1 METIQLRGLAWDHR
15 RCWGPLE
22 ASVGRYSAANPGITI
37 RWDRRSLWEFGEGR
51 LEGPA
56 EDYDLV
62 IYDHPFVG
70 EAARKGLMVDLS
82 TLLSTDQ
89 AAVLAAD
96 SLGPSW
102 QSYGFDGGVWA
113 LPIDGAAQVAAY
125 RPDLLSRYAAE
136 VPRTLDEVIAL
147 GEAVRADDRYIAW
160 PSIPV
165 DVMCTVLTVAA
176 GMGYRLGG
184 RTSFLAADEIV
195 EVMSVLRR
203 LRTLAHPLS
212 ERWNPIA
219 CYDHMAAADD
229 VVYVPY
235 AFGYVNYTTPA
246 SGSAL
251 GFADIP
257 RLQGGEVCGA
267 LLGGTGIGI
276 SARSPHARAAFDYA
290 MFLCDADYQAGDYV
304 RHGGQPGNLRAWTDP
319 AADAV
324 TGGFFSGTRQSL
336 ITAYLRPNAP
346 GFIDFFRAAA
356 QLTSRNLAD
365 ADRTDDRRLSDDLNR
380 LYEAS
385 LVDAADAA

>member
-22 ASVGRYSAANPGITI
+22 ASVDRYAAANPGITI

-56 EDYDLV
+56 ADYDLV

-82 TLLSTDQ
+82 TMLSADET
-89 AAVLAAD
+89 AALAAD

-102 QSYGFDGGVWA
+102 RSYGFGGGVWA

-125 RPDLLSRYAAE
+125 RPDLLSGYAAAAPGTFE
-136 VPRTLDEVIAL
+136 EVIAL
-147 GEAVRADDRYIAW
+147 GEAVRADGRFIGW

-176 GMGYRLGG
+176 GMGYRLGA
-184 RTSFLAADEIV
+184 RTSFLAADEIAD
-195 EVMSVLRR
+195 VMAVLRR

-212 ERWNPIA
+212 ERWNPIT

-251 GFADIP
+251 AFADIP
-257 RLQGGEVCGA
+257 CLNGHDVRGA
-267 LLGGTGIGI
+267 LLGGAGIGI

-304 RHGGQPGNLRAWTDP
+304 RHGGQPASLGAWTDP
-319 AADAV
+319 ATDAA
-324 TGGFFSGTRQSL
+324 TGGFFSATRQSL
-336 ITAYLRPNAP
+336 KTAYLRPNTP

-356 QLTSRNLAD
+356 KLTSRHLAD
-365 ADRTDDRRLSDDLNR
+365 GDQAGDRRLSDDLNR
-380 LYEAS
+380 LYEAA

>member
-22 ASVGRYSAANPGITI
+22 ASVEGYAAAHAGIAV

-56 EDYDLV
+56 ADYDLI

-82 TLLSTDQ
+82 TLLSDDQ
-89 AAVLAAD
+89 TAALARD

-102 QSYGFDGGVWA
+102 PSYGFDGGVWA

-125 RPDLLSRYAAE
+125 RPDLLSRYAA
-136 VPRTLDEVIAL
+136 VPGTVDEVIAL
-147 GEAVRADDRYIAW
+147 GEAVRADGRHIAW

-176 GMGYRLGG
+176 GMGYRPG
-184 RTSFLAADEIV
+184 RRTAFLAADEV
-195 EVMSVLRR
+195 AEVMSVLRR
-203 LRTLAHPLS
+203 LRALAHPLS
-212 ERWNPIA
+212 DRWNPIA
-219 CYDHMAAADD
+219 CYDHMTAADD

-235 AFGYVNYTTPA
+235 AFGYVNYTAPA
-246 SGSAL
+246 VGSPL

-257 RLQGGEVCGA
+257 RLNGTEVCGA
-267 LLGGTGIGI
+267 LLGGAGIGI
-276 SARSPHARAAFDYA
+276 STRSKHVQAAFDYA
-290 MFLCDADYQAGDYV
+290 LFLCDADYQAGDYV
-304 RHGGQPGNLRAWTDP
+304 RHGGQPGSLSAWTDP
-319 AADAV
+319 AADAA
-324 TGGFFSGTRQSL
+324 TGGFFSATRQSL
-336 ITAYLRPNAP
+336 TTAYLRPNTP

-356 QLTSRNLAD
+356 QTTSRHLAE
-365 ADRTDDRRLSDDLNR
+365 ADPADDRRLSDQLNR
-380 LYEAS
+380 GYEAA
-385 LVDAADAA
+385 LVHAANAA